1 MRNVI
6 FNNIKELS
14 YGKREAFNTLRTNL
28 SFCGAGIKVV
38 VFTSSLPDEGKSTT
52 VMELARS
59 IAADNKKVI
68 VLDCDLRKS
77 VFESHYRITTDVD
90 SKSADTKK
98 RGLMGMSHYLTGQ
111 CSIDSAISHNTKE
124 NFDIILAGRT
134 TPTPTELLNTELF
147 DELINYCRDNYD
159 YVLIDAP
166 PIGSVIDAAIIAPK
180 TDGIVYVIE
189 YGVTSRNLVLQGK
202 RQLELTGVRILG
214 AVLNK
219 VNTEKGGKGYY
230 YKGYYSNYYG
240 GQE

>member
-1 MRNVI
+1 MRNVV

-28 SFCGAGIKVV
+28 NFCGAGIKVV
-38 VFTSSLPDEGKSTT
+38 VFTSTLPDEGKSTT

-59 IAADNKKVI
+59 IAADGKKVI

-77 VFESHYRITTDVD
+77 VIESHYRITTESGTKPVD
-90 SKSADTKK
+90 KK
-98 RGLMGMSHYLTGQ
+98 NNLMGMSHYLTGQ
-111 CSIDSAISHNTKE
+111 CSIDSALAHNVKE
-124 NFDIILAGRT
+124 NFDLILAGRT
-134 TPTPTELLNTELF
+134 TPAPTELLNTELF
-147 DELINYCRDNYD
+147 DELIHYCRDNYD

-189 YGVTSRNLVLQGK
+189 YGATSRNLIMQGK
-202 RQLELTGVRILG
+202 RQLEVTGTRILG

-240 GQE
+240 GGE